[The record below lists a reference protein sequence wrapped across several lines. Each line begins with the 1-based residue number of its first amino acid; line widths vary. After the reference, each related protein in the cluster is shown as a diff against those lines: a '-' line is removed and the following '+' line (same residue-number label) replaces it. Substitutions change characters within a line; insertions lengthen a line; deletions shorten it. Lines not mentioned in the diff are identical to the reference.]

1 MTFRRTADTFEAG
14 AHTLFREYYTDTAIL
29 EKEYRQMQNFLF
41 IAFFRKCVQVKKHNT
56 KDAIDSW
63 NLTNKQDWHISELS
77 QLGVRSRKYFPSPY
91 SGQESLLSAF
101 DEYYLSGLKASS

>member
-41 IAFFRKCVQVKKHNT
+41 IDFFQKM
-56 KDAIDSW
+56 W
-63 NLTNKQDWHISELS
+63 
-77 QLGVRSRKYFPSPY
+77 
-91 SGQESLLSAF
+91 SGQKNTIQRMPSI
-101 DEYYLSGLKASS
+101 SGT